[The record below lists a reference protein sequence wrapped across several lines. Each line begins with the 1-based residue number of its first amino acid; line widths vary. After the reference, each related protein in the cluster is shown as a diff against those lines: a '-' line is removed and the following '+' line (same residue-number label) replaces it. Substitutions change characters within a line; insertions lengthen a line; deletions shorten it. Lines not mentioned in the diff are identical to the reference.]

1 MQYATIA
8 KTVRQI
14 PAKYL
19 CVSANLTGCSNNG
32 NLIHKVWNY
41 PAKICVPYGY
51 MVQVHRLSPKERII
65 LRITTKQYINLILQ
79 KKNITQMELL
89 RKIKSIE
96 PENAEKM
103 HIEHLNE
110 AINNR
115 LIPIWAYRIEKAL
128 DLEKGTLLKLYKG
141 RK

>member
-1 MQYATIA
+1 
-8 KTVRQI
+8 
-14 PAKYL
+14 
-19 CVSANLTGCSNNG
+19 
-32 NLIHKVWNY
+32 
-41 PAKICVPYGY
+41 
-51 MVQVHRLSPKERII
+51 MVQVHSLSPNGRVFQSALNLVLKTSGAEMLGDRHLTLSPNERKI

-79 KKNITQMELL
+79 KKNMTQAELL

-96 PENAEKM
+96 PENADKM

-115 LIPIWAYRIEKAL
+115 MIPIWAYRIERAL

-141 RK
+141 RKE